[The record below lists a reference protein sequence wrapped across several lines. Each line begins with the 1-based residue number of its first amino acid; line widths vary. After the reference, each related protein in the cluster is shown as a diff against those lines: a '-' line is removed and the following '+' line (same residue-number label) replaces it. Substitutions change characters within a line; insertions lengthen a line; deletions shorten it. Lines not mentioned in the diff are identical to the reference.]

1 MWEEIKDFTGAVARH
16 SGLVMGSNVLA
27 LIGFVWTLYENLH
40 YGPGLRAVIASLA
53 ALFLLLVAAFLTW
66 RQERHARRRAEDAF
80 EWRKLA
86 DDFTEFKSVWI
97 APEWTRDLTGCG
109 KTLRNC
115 HSERSPVPYGAGRS
129 EESGPVHFQ
138 EDTQSE
144 ILRYAQDDTRGAFF
158 RSLLRTGA
166 RTWEIRPIANN
177 RNVEL
182 CWELCRIAGKR
193 LMASQHSAAPGIRFG
208 TTGDDVDRWLDAP
221 LDVLHVGHVTG
232 KGPTQVGG
240 ETAEFE
246 HGCIKNLGEASQLMC
261 LRLASQGVSFVS

>member
-16 SGLVMGSNVLA
+16 SGLVVGSNVLA

-40 YGPGLRAVIASLA
+40 YGPGLRALIASLA

-66 RQERHARRRAEDAF
+66 SQERHARRRAEDAF

-97 APEWTRDLTGCG
+97 APEWTRDL
-109 KTLRNC
+109 
-115 HSERSPVPYGAGRS
+115 
-129 EESGPVHFQ
+129 
-138 EDTQSE
+138 
-144 ILRYAQDDTRGAFF
+144 
-158 RSLLRTGA
+158 RTGA
-166 RTWEIRPIANN
+166 RTWEILPIANN
-177 RNVEL
+177 RNFEL

-208 TTGDDVDRWLDAP
+208 TTGDDVDRWLDAL